1 MIRSTTPGRRATGY
15 LLLVIFA
22 LIFIG
27 PFLIELMTSFKSD
40 PDATA
45 HPLAL
50 LPNPLDLGAWKRI
63 FGMTSDSSVPILTW
77 LGNSTLV
84 AVCITGGRVFLD
96 SLAGYALARMDF
108 PGRRVVFAGVL
119 GTLAV
124 PSVVLLIP
132 RFLVLKEL
140 GIFDTYQGMIIPIA
154 VDATGIFL
162 MRQFFLAVPAS
173 VEEAAR
179 LDGAGPFRIYWS
191 VVLPLVR
198 PGLITLTIL
207 SFQGSWNE
215 FSYFLVS
222 TSSPSHF
229 TLTTGLAQLT
239 SGSLGKGNQ
248 YPLFMGAALI
258 TTIPVAVLFFLFQ
271 KRLTRGQLDGSVKG

>member
-1 MIRSTTPGRRATGY
+1 MIRSTTQTRRATGY
-15 LLLVIFA
+15 LLLVVFA
-22 LIFIG
+22 LVFIG
-27 PFLIELMTSFKSD
+27 PFLIQLVTSFKTD

-45 HPLAL
+45 HPLSL
-50 LPNPLDLGAWKRI
+50 VPNPFDLSAWKRI
-63 FGMTSDSSVPILTW
+63 FGLTSDSSVPIMTW

-84 AVCITGGRVFLD
+84 ALCITAGRVFLD
-96 SLAGYALARMDF
+96 SLAGYALARVDF

-140 GIFDTYQGMIIPIA
+140 GMFDTYQGMILPIA

-162 MRQFFLAVPAS
+162 MRQFFLKVPPS
-173 VEEAAR
+173 LEEAAR

-222 TSSPSHF
+222 TSSPDHF

-248 YPLFMGAALI
+248 YPLFMGAALL
-258 TTIPVAVLFFLFQ
+258 TTIPVAALFFLFQ
-271 KRLTRGQLDGSVKG
+271 KRLTRGQLDGGVKG

>member
-1 MIRSTTPGRRATGY
+1 MIRSTTQTRRATGY
-15 LLLVIFA
+15 LLLVVFA
-22 LIFIG
+22 LVFIG
-27 PFLIELMTSFKSD
+27 PFLIQLVTSFKTD

-45 HPLAL
+45 HPLSL
-50 LPNPLDLGAWKRI
+50 VPNPFDLSAWKRI
-63 FGMTSDSSVPILTW
+63 FGLTSDSSVPIMTW

-84 AVCITGGRVFLD
+84 ALCITAGRVFLD
-96 SLAGYALARMDF
+96 SLAGYALARVDF

-140 GIFDTYQGMIIPIA
+140 GMFDTYQGMILPIA

-162 MRQFFLAVPAS
+162 MRQFFLKVPPS
-173 VEEAAR
+173 LEEAAR

-222 TSSPSHF
+222 TSSPDHF

-248 YPLFMGAALI
+248 YPLFMGTALL

-271 KRLTRGQLDGSVKG
+271 KRLTRGQLEGGLKG

>member
-140 GIFDTYQGMIIPIA
+140 GIFDTYQGIIIPIA
-154 VDATGIFL
+154 VDTTGIFL

>member
-1 MIRSTTPGRRATGY
+1 MIRRSSATRRTTGY
-15 LLLVIFA
+15 VLLVIFA
-22 LIFIG
+22 LVFIG
-27 PFLIELMTSFKSD
+27 PFFIQLVTSFKTD

-45 HPLAL
+45 HPLSIV
-50 LPNPLDLGAWKRI
+50 PNPFDLGAWRRI
-63 FGMTSDSSVPILTW
+63 FGLTSNSSVPILTW
-77 LGNSTLV
+77 LKNSVIV
-84 AVCITGGRVFLD
+84 AVFITAGRVFLD
-96 SLAGYALARMDF
+96 SLAGYSLARLDF
-108 PGRRVVFAGVL
+108 PGRRLIFACVL

-124 PSVVLLIP
+124 PGVVLLIP

-140 GIFDTYQGMIIPIA
+140 GLFDTYQGMIIPIA

-162 MRQFFLAVPAS
+162 MRQFFLRVPAS
-173 VEEAAR
+173 LEEAAR

-239 SGSLGKGNQ
+239 SGSLGAGNQ
-248 YPLFMGAALI
+248 YPLFMGAALL
-258 TTIPVAVLFFLFQ
+258 TTIPVGVLFFIFQ
-271 KRLTRGQLDGSVKG
+271 RRFTRGALEGGVKG

>member
-1 MIRSTTPGRRATGY
+1 
-15 LLLVIFA
+15 
-22 LIFIG
+22 
-27 PFLIELMTSFKSD
+27 
-40 PDATA
+40 
-45 HPLAL
+45 
-50 LPNPLDLGAWKRI
+50 
-63 FGMTSDSSVPILTW
+63 
-77 LGNSTLV
+77 
-84 AVCITGGRVFLD
+84 
-96 SLAGYALARMDF
+96 
-108 PGRRVVFAGVL
+108 VVFAGVL

-140 GIFDTYQGMIIPIA
+140 GMFDTYQGMILPIA
-154 VDATGIFL
+154 VDAAGIFL
-162 MRQFFLAVPAS
+162 MRQFFLKVPPS
-173 VEEAAR
+173 LEEAAR

-207 SFQGSWNE
+207 AFQGSWNE

-248 YPLFMGAALI
+248 YPLFMGTALL

-271 KRLTRGQLDGSVKG
+271 KRLTRGQLEGGLKG

>member
-1 MIRSTTPGRRATGY
+1 MGGY
-15 LLLVIFA
+15 VLLVLFA

-27 PFLIELMTSFKSD
+27 PFLLELVTSFKTA

-45 HPLAL
+45 HPLSL
-50 LPNPLDLGAWKRI
+50 LPDPFDLGSWKRI
-63 FGMTSDSSVPILTW
+63 FGLTPNSSVPILTW
-77 LGNSTLV
+77 VSNSVIV
-84 AVCITGGRVFLD
+84 AVCITVGRVFLD
-96 SLAGYALARMDF
+96 SLAGYALARLDF

-119 GTLAV
+119 ATLAV

-140 GIFDTYQGMIIPIA
+140 GLFDSYPGMILPIA

-162 MRQFFLAVPAS
+162 MRQSFLRVPVS
-173 VEEAAR
+173 LEEAAR
-179 LDGAGPFRIYWS
+179 IDGAGPFRIYWS

-198 PGLITLTIL
+198 PAVITLTIL

-222 TSSPSHF
+222 TSSPDHF

-248 YPLFMGAALI
+248 YPLFMGAALL
-258 TTIPVAVLFFLFQ
+258 TTIPVAVLFFVFQ
-271 KRLTRGQLDGSVKG
+271 RRLTRDQLAGGVKG

>member
-1 MIRSTTPGRRATGY
+1 MIRRSSATRRTTGY
-15 LLLVIFA
+15 VLLVIFA
-22 LIFIG
+22 LVFIG
-27 PFLIELMTSFKSD
+27 PFFIQLVTSFKTD

-45 HPLAL
+45 HPLSIV
-50 LPNPLDLGAWKRI
+50 PNPFDLGAWRRI
-63 FGMTSDSSVPILTW
+63 FGLTSNSSVPILTW
-77 LGNSTLV
+77 LKNSV
-84 AVCITGGRVFLD
+84 IIAVFITAGRVFLD
-96 SLAGYALARMDF
+96 SLAGYSLARLDF
-108 PGRRVVFAGVL
+108 PGRRLIFACVL

-124 PSVVLLIP
+124 PGVVLLIP

-140 GIFDTYQGMIIPIA
+140 GLFDTYQGMIIPIA

-162 MRQFFLAVPAS
+162 MRQFFLRVPAS
-173 VEEAAR
+173 LEEAAR

-239 SGSLGKGNQ
+239 SGSLGAGNQ
-248 YPLFMGAALI
+248 YPLFMGAALL
-258 TTIPVAVLFFLFQ
+258 TTIPVGVLFFIFQ
-271 KRLTRGQLDGSVKG
+271 RRFTRGALEGGVKG

>member
-1 MIRSTTPGRRATGY
+1 MIGTPRPARRMTGY
-15 LLLVIFA
+15 VVLVIFA

-27 PFLIELMTSFKSD
+27 PFLIQLATSFKTD

-45 HPLAL
+45 
-50 LPNPLDLGAWKRI
+50 NPLSIVAHPFDLGSWKRI
-63 FGMTSDSSVPILTW
+63 FGLTPNSSVPILTW

-84 AVCITGGRVFLD
+84 ALCITTGRVLLD
-96 SLAGYALARMDF
+96 SLAGYALARIDF
-108 PGRRVVFAGVL
+108 PGRRIIFAGVL

-124 PSVVLLIP
+124 PGVVLLIP

-140 GIFDTYQGMIIPIA
+140 ALFDTYQGMIVPIA

-162 MRQFFLAVPAS
+162 MRQFFLRVPVS
-173 VEEAAR
+173 LEEAAR
-179 LDGAGPFRIYWS
+179 IDGAGPFRIYWS

-207 SFQGSWNE
+207 SFQSSWNE

-239 SGSLGKGNQ
+239 SGSLGQGNQ
-248 YPLFMGAALI
+248 YPLFMGAALL

-271 KRLTRGQLDGSVKG
+271 KRLTRGQLEGGIKG

>member
-1 MIRSTTPGRRATGY
+1 MIRRPATVRRTGGY
-15 LLLVIFA
+15 VLLVLFA
-22 LIFIG
+22 LVFLG
-27 PFLIELMTSFKSD
+27 PFLLQLVTSFKTD

-45 HPLAL
+45 NPLAL
-50 LPNPLDLGAWKRI
+50 LPHPFDVGSWRRI
-63 FGMTSDSSVPILTW
+63 FGLTTNSSVPVLRWLT
-77 LGNSTLV
+77 NSVIV
-84 AVCITGGRVFLD
+84 AVFITTGRVFLD
-96 SLAGYALARMDF
+96 SLAGYALARLDF
-108 PGRRVVFAGVL
+108 PGRRVIFAGVL

-140 GIFDTYQGMIIPIA
+140 ALFDTYPGMILPIA

-162 MRQFFLAVPAS
+162 MRQSFLRIPAS
-173 VEEAAR
+173 LEEAAR
-179 LDGAGPFRIYWS
+179 IDGASPFRIYWS

-198 PGLITLTIL
+198 PAVITLTIL

-222 TSSPSHF
+222 TSSPDHF

-239 SGSLGKGNQ
+239 SGSLGAGNQ

-258 TTIPVAVLFFLFQ
+258 TTVPIAILFFVFQ
-271 KRLTRGQLDGSVKG
+271 RRLTRDQLAGGVKG

>member
-1 MIRSTTPGRRATGY
+1 MIRSTTQTRRATGY
-15 LLLVIFA
+15 LLLVVFA
-22 LIFIG
+22 LVFIG
-27 PFLIELMTSFKSD
+27 PFLIQLVTSFKTN

-45 HPLAL
+45 HPLSL
-50 LPNPLDLGAWKRI
+50 VPNPFDLSAWKRI
-63 FGMTSDSSVPILTW
+63 FGLTSDSAVPIMTW

-84 AVCITGGRVFLD
+84 ALCITAGRVFLD
-96 SLAGYALARMDF
+96 SLAGYALARVDF

-140 GIFDTYQGMIIPIA
+140 GMFDTYQGMILPIA

-162 MRQFFLAVPAS
+162 MRQFFLKVPPS
-173 VEEAAR
+173 LEEAAR

-222 TSSPSHF
+222 TSSPDHF

-248 YPLFMGAALI
+248 YPLFMGAALL
-258 TTIPVAVLFFLFQ
+258 TTIPVAALFFLFQ
-271 KRLTRGQLDGSVKG
+271 KRLTRGQLDGGVKG

>member
-1 MIRSTTPGRRATGY
+1 MRQPATPRRIGGY
-15 LLLVIFA
+15 VLLVVFA

-27 PFLIELMTSFKSD
+27 PFLLELLTSFKTD

-45 HPLAL
+45 NPLSL
-50 LPNPLDLGAWKRI
+50 VPNPFDLGAWQRI
-63 FGMTSDSSVPILTW
+63 FGLTPNSSVPVLTW
-77 LGNSTLV
+77 VSNSVIV
-84 AVCITGGRVFLD
+84 AVCITTGRVFLD
-96 SLAGYALARMDF
+96 SLAGYALARLDF
-108 PGRRVVFAGVL
+108 PGRRLVFAGVL

-124 PSVVLLIP
+124 PGVVLLIP

-140 GIFDTYQGMIIPIA
+140 GLFDTYPGMIVPIA

-162 MRQFFLAVPAS
+162 MRQSFLRVPVAL
-173 VEEAAR
+173 EEAAR
-179 LDGAGPFRIYWS
+179 IDGAGPLRIYWS
-191 VVLPLVR
+191 IVLPMVR
-198 PGLITLTIL
+198 PAVITLTIL

-215 FSYFLVS
+215 FAYFLVS

-248 YPLFMGAALI
+248 YPLFMGAALL
-258 TTIPVAVLFFLFQ
+258 TTVPVAILFFVFQ
-271 KRLTRGQLDGSVKG
+271 RRLTRDQLAGGVKG

>member
-1 MIRSTTPGRRATGY
+1 MIRSSNPGRRTVGY
-15 LLLVIFA
+15 VLLAVFA

-27 PFLIELMTSFKSD
+27 PFLIELMTSFKTD

-45 HPLAL
+45 HPLSL
-50 LPNPLDLGAWKRI
+50 LPHPLDLDAWKRI
-63 FGMTSDSSVPILTW
+63 FGLTSQSPVPILTW

-84 AVCITGGRVFLD
+84 AICITGGRVFLD

-124 PSVVLLIP
+124 PPVVLLIP

-140 GIFDTYQGMIIPIA
+140 GMFDTYQGMMLPIA

-162 MRQFFLAVPAS
+162 MRQFFLSVPAS

-222 TSSPSHF
+222 TSSPDHF

-239 SGSLGKGNQ
+239 SGSLGQGNQ

-258 TTIPVAVLFFLFQ
+258 TTVPVAVLFFLFQ
-271 KRLTRGQLDGSVKG
+271 KRLTRGQLDGSIKG

>member
-1 MIRSTTPGRRATGY
+1 MIHSSTPSRRTAGY
-15 LLLVIFA
+15 LLLGIFA

-27 PFLIELMTSFKSD
+27 PFLIQLVTSFKTD
-40 PDATA
+40 ADATA
-45 HPLAL
+45 HPLTL
-50 LPNPLDLGAWKRI
+50 VPNPLDLGAWKRI
-63 FGMTSDSSVPILTW
+63 FGLTPNSAVPIMTW

-84 AVCITGGRVFLD
+84 AICITLGRVFLD
-96 SLAGYALARMDF
+96 SLAGYALARVDF

-140 GIFDTYQGMIIPIA
+140 GMFDTYQGMILPIA
-154 VDATGIFL
+154 VDAAGIFL
-162 MRQFFLAVPAS
+162 MRQFFLKVPPS
-173 VEEAAR
+173 LEEAAR

-207 SFQGSWNE
+207 AFQGSWNE

-248 YPLFMGAALI
+248 YPLFMGAALL

-271 KRLTRGQLDGSVKG
+271 KRLTRGQLEGGIKG